1 MDQSRLEFLVTCIDI
16 AVYKTVTSA
25 VQRIHGAINYTST
38 TATAKAYIARRK
50 IDGIFLDMAL
60 EGSLEL
66 VQTVRRGSSN
76 RYAVIFA
83 CAGASEEA
91 GRLLNSGV
99 NFVLYKPLLPDAV
112 HHALNTAA
120 QLMEAERKRY
130 LRHQLMVPV
139 VIKRRDNEQKAIT
152 ANISRGGMAV
162 RCNDTYEPGSS
173 IQFAFDLPVGEVT
186 GRGEVAWSS
195 HEGFMGIK
203 FFLLGDHEKKSLSSW
218 LDQRE
223 VV

>member
-1 MDQSRLEFLVTCIDI
+1 
-16 AVYKTVTSA
+16 
-25 VQRIHGAINYTST
+25 
-38 TATAKAYIARRK
+38 
-50 IDGIFLDMAL
+50 
-60 EGSLEL
+60 
-66 VQTVRRGSSN
+66 
-76 RYAVIFA
+76 
-83 CAGASEEA
+83 
-91 GRLLNSGV
+91 
-99 NFVLYKPLLPDAV
+99 
-112 HHALNTAA
+112 
-120 QLMEAERKRY
+120 MEAERKRY

-223 VV
+223 AV